1 MLRERKKGE
10 KPYSHSYVFY
20 LQLEIYIYKARSP
33 NYHTLLHLTSE
44 GGPVGK
50 MMAQESKKKSWTTAE
65 SSLKPSR
72 VDKKTPVSLKPNS
85 NIMKKS
91 SNHIVK
97 NAEAGLEIEGGNE
110 DEKNI
115 GGSNKRE

>member
-1 MLRERKKGE
+1 ML
-10 KPYSHSYVFY
+10 V
-20 LQLEIYIYKARSP
+20 AV
-33 NYHTLLHLTSE
+33 LHLTSE

-110 DEKNI
+110 DEKNV